1 MTTQTSRR
9 RHSAHPTQYAG
20 RVESD
25 FPSGPSERLAILPSP
40 TLTASEIRSRLL
52 EIENQKERLRVERKH
67 LLESLDS
74 IVYPVLT
81 LPPEITS
88 EIFIHCVRG
97 YTRHGPL
104 LVASVC
110 KAWRTIAL
118 TTPVLWSEFQGSRFG
133 GSMGRGNPVSLLQC
147 WLPRAGIRP
156 LTLEAI
162 ELGEFSHEDVL
173 SSIAPYASQWM
184 SLDLTAGFRPIV
196 FPVGAIRKPLSSLK
210 TLKIQVHRWPVG
222 GPTCITA
229 FAAAPELREI
239 HLIRM
244 SLPQISLPWIQITRL
259 TLSYQSLPQIF
270 EILQQTSNLEDLT
283 VSLDD
288 RHIVQ
293 LSPFTLPRLR
303 RVKLSSA
310 LILNYLTLPALQ
322 SLDLTRVRAAE
333 RASVQSLLQRSEC
346 AIRTFHLNMTD
357 MQDTCDCLSDLPS
370 VADVTIQYPDWST
383 GDFTRFFNWL
393 SESENRTVLPAL
405 EMLYIHGATG
415 NVEVGAIEAFLS
427 ARRTSADGGPKLKL
441 FKLLFSY
448 KNCPDFQVERT
459 LKRLADLRTG
469 GLHIDVTQA
478 HKWATHYI
486 DSKMMQVISGEDTAE
501 RNAG

>member
-1 MTTQTSRR
+1 MTTQTSRG
-9 RHSAHPTQYAG
+9 RHAARPTQGTG
-20 RVESD
+20 RVDSD

-40 TLTASEIRSRLL
+40 MLTASEIRSRLL
-52 EIENQKERLRVERKH
+52 EIEKQEERLRVERKN
-67 LLESLDS
+67 LLGSLDS

-97 YTRHGPL
+97 CYIRQGPL

-118 TTPVLWSEFQGSRFG
+118 TTPTLWSEFHGSRFF
-133 GSMGRGNPVSLLQC
+133 MGRGNLVSLLEC
-147 WLPRAGIRP
+147 WLPRAGSRP

-173 SSIAPYASQWM
+173 SSIAPYSSQWM

-196 FPVGAIRKPLSSLK
+196 FPVGTIRKPLPSLK
-210 TLKIQVHRWPVG
+210 TLTIQVHRWPTG

-244 SLPQISLPWIQITRL
+244 SLSQISLPWIQITRL

-270 EILQQTSNLEDLT
+270 EILQQTHNLEDLT

-288 RHIVQ
+288 RHLVQ
-293 LSPFTLPRLR
+293 QSPITFPRLR

-322 SLDLTRVRAAE
+322 SLELTCVRAAE

-346 AIRTFHLNMTD
+346 AIRALHLNTTD
-357 MQDTCDCLSDLPS
+357 MQVACDCLSDLPS

-405 EMLYIHGATG
+405 KMLYIQGATG
-415 NVEVGAIEAFLS
+415 NVEVGAIETFLS
-427 ARRTSADGGPKLKL
+427 ARRTSADGGPNLKL

-459 LKRLADLRTG
+459 LKKLTDLRTG
-469 GLHIDVTQA
+469 GLEIDVTQA
-478 HKWATHYI
+478 HEWATSYI
-486 DSKMMQVISGEDTAE
+486 DSKMMKVISGEDTDG
-501 RNAG
+501 R